1 MEKMHEAYTVYPPAT
16 IPVQIESMTGYGN
29 IFFTRILIKRKTIE

>member
-1 MEKMHEAYTVYPPAT
+1 MHEAYTVYPPAT

-29 IFFTRILIKRKTIE
+29 FLIFS